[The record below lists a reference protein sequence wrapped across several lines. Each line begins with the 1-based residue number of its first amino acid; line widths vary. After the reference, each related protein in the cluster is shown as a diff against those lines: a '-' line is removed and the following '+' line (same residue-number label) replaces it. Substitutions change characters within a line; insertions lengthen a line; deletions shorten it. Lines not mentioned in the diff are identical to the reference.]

1 MRDQLGPL
9 AELAERTNVALSAV
23 TYPPKNAGPSALDHF
38 IGSQAFVAAARLA
51 HLAVDEVEQNAA
63 GKHAPT
69 GRRLFTSIEKNVTG
83 KLPAVAYRIA
93 PVMAGD
99 IRTTKVA
106 WEGVVDISA
115 DDALAAAQ
123 PKKDKEQKGPVVF
136 LMDMLAAGPV
146 QKQIVLERATAH
158 GFSEDQ
164 LDRASARMGVVKRKD
179 GFQGPAVWCLPQHA
193 GDGEQL

>member
-1 MRDQLGPL
+1 
-9 AELAERTNVALSAV
+9 
-23 TYPPKNAGPSALDHF
+23 LDHC

-99 IRTTKVA
+99 IRTTKLPGRGL
-106 WEGVVDISA
+106 WTSPPMTLWPRRSPRRIRNR
-115 DDALAAAQ
+115 
-123 PKKDKEQKGPVVF
+123 KG
-136 LMDMLAAGPV
+136 
-146 QKQIVLERATAH
+146 R
-158 GFSEDQ
+158 
-164 LDRASARMGVVKRKD
+164 
-179 GFQGPAVWCLPQHA
+179 WCSSWTCWLR
-193 GDGEQL
+193 GRCKS